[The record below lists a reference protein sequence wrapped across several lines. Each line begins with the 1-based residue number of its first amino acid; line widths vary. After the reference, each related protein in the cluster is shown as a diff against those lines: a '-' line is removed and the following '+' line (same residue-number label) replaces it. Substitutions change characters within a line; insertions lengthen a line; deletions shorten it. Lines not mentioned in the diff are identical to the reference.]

1 MQTKLCAA
9 MFAACAND
17 NAPDAHD
24 PRDWE
29 DFDPAAMPAD
39 AYYAD
44 DTPMDVCAFM
54 ALAG

>member
-17 NAPDAHD
+17 NAPHD
-24 PRDWE
+24 PRDYE
-29 DFDPAAMPAD
+29 EFDPAELPAD
-39 AYYAD
+39 MFFAD

-54 ALAG
+54 ALADCA